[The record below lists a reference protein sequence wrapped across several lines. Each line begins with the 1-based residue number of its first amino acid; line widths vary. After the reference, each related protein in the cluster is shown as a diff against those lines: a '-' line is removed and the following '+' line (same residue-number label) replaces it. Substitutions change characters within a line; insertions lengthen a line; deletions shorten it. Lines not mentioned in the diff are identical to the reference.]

1 MVLITQTV
9 NYIKSDK
16 HLRSIVATL
25 EQNNLS
31 SIRINLSKFSYQDI
45 LSIIPIINSVF
56 SDKKEFT
63 LYLDLP
69 FPQNKS
75 RIHKFTISSTDNIVN
90 KGEIYTVTNQPD
102 CYNTTEQNTF
112 LLNADSVSGQINDII
127 FYADGEGMFKVISC
141 KTNSI
146 KMVALNTFLIREGKA
161 IMCGYKQESTSNIQN
176 IVSELEKID
185 CSKNYLLSF
194 VKNSKDVIDFR
205 TYLKTSSK
213 IIPKIETKQAIENI
227 FEIAEISDALLVARG
242 DLALNVSFSKLD
254 EAIKK
259 ISSASQVN
267 NINTIFCTDI
277 LKNMNNRIIPERSEL
292 FDLIYMKNNNCSE
305 VVLPAM
311 IHFSYDSVHGI
322 RDKYLASEELKNKIK
337 VIQAILD

>member
-1 MVLITQTV
+1 MVSITQTV
-9 NYIKSDK
+9 NYIKSEK

-25 EQNNLS
+25 EQNNIR
-31 SIRINLSKFSYQDI
+31 SIRINLSKLSYQDT
-45 LSIIPIINSVF
+45 LSIIPIIDTVF
-56 SDKKEFT
+56 SEKNEYT

-75 RIHKFTISSTDNIVN
+75 RIKEFAISSTNNIVN
-90 KGEIYTVTNQPD
+90 EGETYTVTNQPD
-102 CYNTTEQNTF
+102 CYNANKQNTF
-112 LLNADSVSGQINDII
+112 LLNADNLSGQIDDII
-127 FYADGEGMFKVISC
+127 FYADGEGMFKVTSC
-141 KTNSI
+141 NIDSI

-161 IMCGYKQESTSNIQN
+161 IMCGYKQEPNDNIQN
-176 IVSELEKID
+176 IVSRLEKIA

-194 VKNSKDVIDFR
+194 VKNPKDVIDFR

-213 IIPKIETKQAIENI
+213 IIPKIETQQAIENI
-227 FEIAEISDALLVARG
+227 FEIAEVSDALLVARG
-242 DLALNVSFSKLD
+242 DLALNVSFEKLD
-254 EAIKK
+254 KAIKR
-259 ISSASQVN
+259 ISSASQLN

-277 LKNMNNRIIPERSEL
+277 LKNMKTRIIPERSEL

-311 IHFSYDSVHGI
+311 IHFSYDSTLGI
-322 RDKYLASEELKNKIK
+322 RDEYLASEELRNKIK